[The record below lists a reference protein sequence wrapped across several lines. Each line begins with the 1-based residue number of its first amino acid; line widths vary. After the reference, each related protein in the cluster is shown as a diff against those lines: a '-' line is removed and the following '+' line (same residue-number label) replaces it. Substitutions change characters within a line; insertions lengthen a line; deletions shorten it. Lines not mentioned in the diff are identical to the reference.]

1 MNSLINSDAN
11 ILVSLCMGKKSF
23 QLFDEPLIFTDE
35 RRLPADEYDAIF
47 E

>member
-11 ILVSLCMGKKSF
+11 ILVSPCIGKKSF
-23 QLFDEPLIFTDE
+23 QLFDETLIFTDE